1 MKNTPTQIIVFFL
14 SIILLAGCSKDAPSQ
29 NPPATNSS
37 FAKGADISWLP
48 QMEATGYGM
57 VFMLVGMLFSGFMYP
72 VNNMPLPLQIFGSI
86 FPVTYFIRI
95 SRSVFLKGVGLNFV
109 WSDGLIL
116 AFYCVVIILIVSRVF
131 KQRLD

>member
-48 QMEATGYGM
+48 QMEATGYKFYNDNGKEEDC
-57 VFMLVGMLFSGFMYP
+57 F
-72 VNNMPLPLQIFGSI
+72 QI
-86 FPVTYFIRI
+86 
-95 SRSVFLKGVGLNFV
+95 LKDHEIN
-109 WSDGLIL
+109 
-116 AFYCVVIILIVSRVF
+116 
-131 KQRLD
+131 